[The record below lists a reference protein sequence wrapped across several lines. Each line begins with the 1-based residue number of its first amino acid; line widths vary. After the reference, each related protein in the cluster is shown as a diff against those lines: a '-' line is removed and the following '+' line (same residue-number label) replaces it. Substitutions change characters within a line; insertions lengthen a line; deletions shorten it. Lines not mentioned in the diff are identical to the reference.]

1 MVASSRA
8 LGLVLGLAGLLL
20 AGCAGPEPARSDAPP
35 PDDEAAR
42 LRAEAD
48 AEVGASSGRTIGAG
62 DHVPDECCEHDHGPG
77 HKH

>member
-1 MVASSRA
+1 MVVSRRVP
-8 LGLVLGLAGLLL
+8 GVLGFATALLL
-20 AGCAGPEPARSDAPP
+20 GGCAGPAPAQSDAPP

-48 AEVGASSGRTIGAG
+48 AEAGEAPRRTIGAG